1 MRCTSSGAAALGVV
15 VALIVAAPAFAAT
28 LGVDGSTL
36 TLDASGDSGET
47 ELAIGV
53 EPFDD
58 GVFFSASSSGVQ
70 AGAGCA
76 LRSDAIACP
85 FEGVSAVAVRGP
97 RAVASTIDLTG
108 LIPREGRTPN
118 VVGSVDAGARSD
130 TIDTVNAIADT
141 ISCGP
146 GLDFFRADLRDSVEA
161 DCETANQEGGTRAR
175 LLPGSDVQARPTRK
189 VGAGD
194 RTHPFGIDF
203 RVTCPRAAP
212 DDSCGGKLDVF
223 VAEPSF
229 PRGRGL
235 FGSQV
240 YAVARGQTR
249 RLRVLVG
256 FGAADGQTAASYHAQ
271 IHAIRT
277 AVKKR
282 GRARMRAQV
291 RSGSSRFQHAF
302 SVVSIREL

>member
-15 VALIVAAPAFAAT
+15 VTLIMAAPAFAAT

-97 RAVASTIDLTG
+97 RAAASTIDLTG

-229 PRGRGL
+229 PQGTGLVRQPGLRRRARADPASQGPGRLRRGRRPDGGEL
-235 FGSQV
+235 PRPDPCHPHRGEEARPRPDARAGPLRV
-240 YAVARGQTR
+240 VALPARLQR
-249 RLRVLVG
+249 RLDLRL
-256 FGAADGQTAASYHAQ
+256 
-271 IHAIRT
+271 
-277 AVKKR
+277 
-282 GRARMRAQV
+282 
-291 RSGSSRFQHAF
+291 
-302 SVVSIREL
+302 

>member
-1 MRCTSSGAAALGVV
+1 VV
-15 VALIVAAPAFAAT
+15 VALIVAPPVFAAT

-36 TLDASGDSGET
+36 TLDASGDTGEI
-47 ELAIGV
+47 ELGIGV

-70 AGAGCA
+70 AGPGCA
-76 LRSDAIACP
+76 LRSDSIACP
-85 FEGVSAVAVRGP
+85 FEGVSAIAVRGP
-97 RAVASTIDLTG
+97 RAADSTIDLTA
-108 LIPREGRTPN
+108 LIPREGKTPN

-130 TIDTVNAIADT
+130 KIDTVNVIADT

-161 DCETANQEGGTRAR
+161 DCETANQQGGTRAR
-175 LLPGSDVQARPTRK
+175 LLPGSDVQARATRK

-194 RTHPFGIDF
+194 RSHPFGIDF
-203 RVTCPRAAP
+203 RLTCPRSTP

-223 VAEPSF
+223 VAELSF
-229 PRGRGL
+229 PKGRGL

-240 YAVARGQTR
+240 YAVARGQSQ

-256 FGAADGQTAASYHAQ
+256 FGAADGQTAASYHSQ

-302 SVVSIREL
+302 SVTSIRAL